1 MKLHSEL
8 QDRTIEPAKCSHD
21 PGIERSPS
29 IAGRGLHCYPLNN
42 LLFPDNLLIGYR
54 NSGSGNGV
62 SNGLRNIDSEAG
74 NGNGLT

>member
-1 MKLHSEL
+1 VKSHSEL
-8 QDRTIEPAKCSHD
+8 VRTVSLPKCNHD
-21 PGIERSPS
+21 PGIARSRS

-54 NSGSGNGV
+54 NSGSGNGN
-62 SNGLRNIDSEAG
+62 SNGVRNIDSEAG